1 MVRGTWCT
9 APFSDNEGEKP
20 GSVPDPSEMDEG
32 EKGGIPDAVEVEEM
46 DEEVKG
52 IDEDGGEID
61 QVLVLVV
68 WLA

>member
-1 MVRGTWCT
+1 
-9 APFSDNEGEKP
+9 
-20 GSVPDPSEMDEG
+20 MDEG

-68 WLA
+68 YMACIIVRDVRCCPCCAGR